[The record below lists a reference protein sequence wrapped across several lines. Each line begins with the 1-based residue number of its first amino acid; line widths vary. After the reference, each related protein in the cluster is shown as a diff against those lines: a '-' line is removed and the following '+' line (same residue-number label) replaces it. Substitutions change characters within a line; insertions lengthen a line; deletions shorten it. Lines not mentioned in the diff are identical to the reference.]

1 AARFNGV
8 VQQQY
13 VITNPDFFPDVPP
26 ISSLSGSVAPTSI
39 QQISSTLRAPY
50 LMQSVIGFERQMP
63 FGTTIAIN
71 YANTHGLHT
80 LRSRDINAAAPGTYT
95 PGTPGSGLYPLGR
108 PGLVVLMESSGLYN
122 QNQLIV
128 TVNSRVNKAVS
139 LTGSYTYNRANSN
152 TDGLGTF

>member
-1 AARFNGV
+1 APGGSTKSLPKNVFRAGFGMFYDRFSLGNILAAARFNGV

-13 VITNPDFFPDVPP
+13 VITNPDLFPDVPP

-108 PGLVVLMESSGLYN
+108 PGLVVLMESSG
-122 QNQLIV
+122 
-128 TVNSRVNKAVS
+128 
-139 LTGSYTYNRANSN
+139 
-152 TDGLGTF
+152 